1 MIENPTE
8 ILPST
13 ELGAVHFIGIGG
25 SGMSGIAR
33 IMVMSGIPVSGSD
46 AKESAVVEVLR
57 TLGAT
62 VHIGHAPTNLGD
74 ADTLVVSSAIRADN
88 PELVEA
94 RRRGL
99 RILHRSGAL
108 ASLMAGHRAVAVAGT
123 HGKTTTTSMTTVAL
137 QACSLDPSFV
147 IGGVLS
153 TTGTNAHLG
162 AGDVFVAEAD
172 ESDGSFLLYEP
183 AIGIITNVE
192 ADHLDHYG
200 TPEAVRQAF
209 VDFCT
214 GLRTRGGALIA
225 CADDPGALDVGLDAR
240 SRGGEVVLYGTSE
253 TADVRIRDLDSG
265 LGSRFLVDLPDRAEP
280 LSVEL
285 RQPGAHNAR
294 NATAA
299 IAVAFLLGAD
309 VERAAQGLA
318 GFGGTRRRFEERGIA
333 AGVRVIDDYAHH
345 PTELR
350 AVLTAARGVVT
361 EEGRVWALFQ
371 PHLYSRTQGFRV
383 EFGQALG
390 LADEVVV
397 LDVFPAREDP
407 VPGVTGDMI
416 AQQVP
421 HSHVTY
427 IESFTEVVP
436 FVAPRVRPGDIV
448 LTLGAG
454 DITIIGPE
462 LLAALE
468 G

>member
-1 MIENPTE
+1 MTQAHIVPVG
-8 ILPST
+8 

-33 IMVMSGIPVSGSD
+33 IMVMNGVTVSGSD
-46 AKESAVVEVLR
+46 AKDSSVVEVLR

-62 VHIGHAPTNLGD
+62 VTIGHSADNLGE
-74 ADTLVVSSAIRADN
+74 ADTLVISSAIRKDN

-94 RRRGL
+94 QRRGL

-108 ASLMAGHRAVAVAGT
+108 ASLMVDRRAVAVAGT

-137 QACSLDPSFV
+137 QACGIDPSFV

-162 AGDVFVAEAD
+162 TGDVFVAEAD

-183 AIGIITNVE
+183 TIGILTNVE

-200 TPEAVRQAF
+200 TPEKVREAF
-209 VDFCT
+209 IEFCN
-214 GLRTRGGALIA
+214 GIQSRGGTIIA
-225 CADDPGALDVGLDAR
+225 CADDAGSLDVATTAR
-240 SRGGEVVLYGTSE
+240 AQGADVVFYGTGDD
-253 TADVRIRDLDSG
+253 ADIRLTGLESG
-265 LGSRFLVDLPDRAEP
+265 IASSFALQLPGRDEP
-280 LSVEL
+280 LTVEL
-285 RQPGAHNAR
+285 RQPGLHNAL

-299 IAVAFLLGAD
+299 IATAHSLGAD
-309 VERAAQGLA
+309 VDRAATGLA
-318 GFGGTRRRFEERGIA
+318 GYGGTRRRFEERGIA

-350 AVLTAARGVVT
+350 AVLNAARGVVT
-361 EEGRVWALFQ
+361 EEGRVWAIFQ
-371 PHLYSRTQGFRV
+371 PHLYSRTMEFRE

-407 VPGVTGDMI
+407 VPGVTGAII
-416 AQQVP
+416 ADRVP
-421 HSHVTY
+421 HDHVTFE
-427 IESFTEVVP
+427 ESFAEAIP
-436 FVAPRVRPGDIV
+436 FVAERVRPGDLV

-454 DITIIGPE
+454 DVTILGPE
-462 LLAALE
+462 LLSALE
-468 G
+468 R

>member
-1 MIENPTE
+1 MSTAE
-8 ILPST
+8 IVPAT

-33 IMVMSGIPVSGSD
+33 IMVMNDVTVSGSD

-57 TLGAT
+57 TLGAR
-62 VHIGHAPTNLGD
+62 VEIGHTADNLGE
-74 ADTLVVSSAIRADN
+74 ADTLVISSAIRRDN

-94 RRRGL
+94 ERRGL

-108 ASLMAGHRAVAVAGT
+108 ASLMADRRAVAVAGT

-137 QACSLDPSFV
+137 QACGLDPSFV

-162 AGDVFVAEAD
+162 TGDVFVAEAD

-183 AIGIITNVE
+183 MIGILTNVE

-200 TPEAVRQAF
+200 TPEKVREAF
-209 VDFCT
+209 VEFCT
-214 GLRTRGGALIA
+214 GIGADGGTVIA
-225 CADDPGALDVGLDAR
+225 CADDQGALDVAEHAR
-240 SRGGEVVLYGTSE
+240 EQGTSVILYGTSE
-253 TADVRIRDLDSG
+253 AADVRLREFRSG
-265 LGSRFLVDLPDRAEP
+265 LVSEFVLDVPGHVDPLPVA
-280 LSVEL
+280 L
-285 RQPGAHNAR
+285 RQPGTHNAL

-299 IAVAFLLGAD
+299 IAVAHALDAD
-309 VERAAQGLA
+309 VTKAAGGL
-318 GFGGTRRRFEERGIA
+318 GGYGGTRRRFEERGIA

-350 AVLTAARGVVT
+350 AVLSAARGVVT
-361 EEGRVWALFQ
+361 EEGRVWAIFQ
-371 PHLYSRTQGFRV
+371 PHLYSRTMEFRT
-383 EFGQALG
+383 EFGEALG

-407 VPGVTGDMI
+407 VPGVTGALI
-416 AQQVP
+416 ADRVP
-421 HSHVTY
+421 HENVTF
-427 IESFTEVVP
+427 IESFGDAVP
-436 FVAPRVRPGDIV
+436 YVAARVRPGDLV

-454 DITIIGPE
+454 DVTILGPE
-462 LLAALE
+462 LLTALE
-468 G
+468 A

>member
-1 MIENPTE
+1 MSTSQIVPA
-8 ILPST
+8 T

-33 IMVMSGIPVSGSD
+33 IMVMNGVSVSGSD

-62 VHIGHAPTNLGD
+62 VAIGHAADNLGA
-74 ADTLVVSSAIRADN
+74 ADTLVISSAIRKDN
-88 PELVEA
+88 PELLEA
-94 RRRGL
+94 QRRGL

-108 ASLMAGHRAVAVAGT
+108 ASLMLERRAVAVAGT

-137 QACSLDPSFV
+137 QACGLDPSFV

-162 AGDVFVAEAD
+162 TGDVFVAEAD

-183 AIGIITNVE
+183 AIGILTNVE

-200 TPEAVRQAF
+200 TAEKVREAFIEFCNGIQA
-209 VDFCT
+209 
-214 GLRTRGGALIA
+214 RGGTIIA
-225 CADDPGALDVGLDAR
+225 CADDAGSLDVATQAR
-240 SRGGEVVLYGTSE
+240 ASGAEVLLYGTAE
-253 TADVRIRDLDSG
+253 TADIVLRDLESG
-265 LGSRFLVDLPDRAEP
+265 LGSEFVLDVPGHAEP
-280 LSVEL
+280 LAVAL
-285 RQPGAHNAR
+285 RQPGKHNAL

-299 IAVAFLLGAD
+299 IAVAHSLGAD
-309 VERAAQGLA
+309 IVKAAAGLA
-318 GFGGTRRRFEERGIA
+318 GYGGTRRRFEERGIA

-350 AVLTAARGVVT
+350 AVLSAARGVVT
-361 EEGRVWALFQ
+361 DEGRVWAVFQ
-371 PHLYSRTQGFRV
+371 PHLYSRTMEFRE

-407 VPGVTGDMI
+407 VPGVTGALI
-416 AQQVP
+416 ADRVP
-421 HSHVTY
+421 HEHVTF
-427 IESFTEVVP
+427 IESFAAAVP
-436 FVAPRVRPGDIV
+436 YVAERVRPGDLV
-448 LTLGAG
+448 LTVGAG
-454 DITIIGPE
+454 DVTILGPE
-462 LLAALE
+462 LLTALE
-468 G
+468 S

>member
-1 MIENPTE
+1 MSPANIVPV
-8 ILPST
+8 S

-33 IMVMSGIPVSGSD
+33 IMVMNGVKVSGSD
-46 AKESAVVEVLR
+46 AKESSAVEMLR
-57 TLGAT
+57 TLGAAVT
-62 VHIGHAPTNLGD
+62 IGHSPDNLGE
-74 ADTLVVSSAIRADN
+74 ADTLVISSAIRRDN

-94 RRRGL
+94 QRRGL

-108 ASLMAGHRAVAVAGT
+108 ASLMSDRRAVAVAGT

-137 QACSLDPSFV
+137 QACGLDPSFV

-162 AGDVFVAEAD
+162 TGDVFVAEAD

-183 AIGIITNVE
+183 AIGILTNVE

-200 TPEAVRQAF
+200 TPAKVREAF
-209 VDFCT
+209 IEFCA
-214 GLRTRGGALIA
+214 GIQSRGGTIIA
-225 CADDPGALDVGLDAR
+225 CADDPGSADVAAHAR
-240 SRGGEVVLYGTSE
+240 AAGAEVVLYGTGPD
-253 TADVRIRDLDSG
+253 ADVVLRDLDSG
-265 LGSRFLVDLPDRAEP
+265 IGSQFVLDLPGRSRP
-280 LSVEL
+280 LPVAL
-285 RQPGAHNAR
+285 RQPGLHNAL

-299 IAVAFLLGAD
+299 IAVADSLGAD
-309 VERAAQGLA
+309 VERAAAGLD
-318 GFGGTRRRFEERGIA
+318 GYGGTRRRFEERGLA

-350 AVLTAARGVVT
+350 AVLNAARGVVT
-361 EEGRVWALFQ
+361 DEGRVWAVFQ
-371 PHLYSRTQGFRV
+371 PHLYSRTMEFRE

-407 VPGVTGDMI
+407 VPGVTGALISDR
-416 AQQVP
+416 VP
-421 HSHVTY
+421 HGRARF
-427 IESFTEVVP
+427 IESFADAVP
-436 FVAPRVRPGDIV
+436 YVSARVRPGDLV

-454 DITIIGPE
+454 DVTILGPE
-462 LLAALE
+462 LLSALE
-468 G
+468 R

>member
-1 MIENPTE
+1 MSQANIVPV
-8 ILPST
+8 T

-33 IMVMSGIPVSGSD
+33 IMVMNGVDVSGSD
-46 AKESAVVEVLR
+46 AKESNVVDVLR

-62 VHIGHAPTNLGD
+62 VTIGHSADNLGD
-74 ADTLVVSSAIRADN
+74 ADTLVISSAIRKDN

-94 RRRGL
+94 QRRGL

-108 ASLMAGHRAVAVAGT
+108 ASLMVDKRAVAVAGT
-123 HGKTTTTSMTTVAL
+123 HGKTTTTSMATVAL
-137 QACSLDPSFV
+137 QACGIDPSFV

-162 AGDVFVAEAD
+162 TGDVFVAEAD

-183 AIGIITNVE
+183 TIGILTNVE

-200 TPEAVRQAF
+200 TSEKVREAF
-209 VDFCT
+209 IEFCN
-214 GLRTRGGALIA
+214 GIQSRGGTIIA
-225 CADDPGALDVGLDAR
+225 CADDAGSHDVATAARAQGA
-240 SRGGEVVLYGTSE
+240 EVVFYGTGDD
-253 TADVRIRDLDSG
+253 ADVLLNNLDSG
-265 LGSRFLVDLPDRAEP
+265 IGSRFDLDLPGRETP

-285 RQPGAHNAR
+285 RQPGLHNAL

-299 IAVAFLLGAD
+299 IAVAHCLGAD
-309 VERAAQGLA
+309 VDRAATGLA
-318 GFGGTRRRFEERGIA
+318 EYGGTRRRFEERGIA

-350 AVLTAARGVVT
+350 AVLNAARGVVT
-361 EEGRVWALFQ
+361 DGGRVWAIFQ
-371 PHLYSRTQGFRV
+371 PHLYSRTMEFRE
-383 EFGQALG
+383 EFGRALG

-407 VPGVTGDMI
+407 VPGVTGALI
-416 AQQVP
+416 ADRVP
-421 HSHVTY
+421 HDHVTFE
-427 IESFTEVVP
+427 ESFAAAVP
-436 FVAPRVRPGDIV
+436 FVAERVRPGDLV

-454 DITIIGPE
+454 DVTILGPE
-462 LLAALE
+462 LLSALE
-468 G
+468 S